1 MWSLDCQNH
10 LFWNKKISMR
20 RIRCMYQNLK
30 LCYTTLL
37 VWKRRDKQRI
47 RIGIQK
53 IEREG
58 GEPNISQLN
67 QLFLDT
73 EIICHVY
80 QTWIILPLPEK
91 KHHLINKLSDYL
103 CNQFILLW
111 RILPRSSTKKI
122 FNKINGISNKLGQPR
137 GSCLILWYHRQGYT

>member
-1 MWSLDCQNH
+1 
-10 LFWNKKISMR
+10 
-20 RIRCMYQNLK
+20 MYQNLK

-80 QTWIILPLPEK
+80 QT
-91 KHHLINKLSDYL
+91 
-103 CNQFILLW
+103 
-111 RILPRSSTKKI
+111 
-122 FNKINGISNKLGQPR
+122 
-137 GSCLILWYHRQGYT
+137 